1 MLTYQKWIIEIWL
14 SIVFG
19 IQPAGGCG
27 GGGGGGGVVCGWG
40 EGEERKKDLRFFFAY
55 CGLTATKS
63 PSRIEPWV
71 GGLGYLLVSSIEVSR
86 VSITHFF
93 Y

>member
-19 IQPAGGCG
+19 LK
-27 GGGGGGGVVCGWG
+27 GVETVCGWG
-40 EGEERKKDLRFFFAY
+40 EGEERKKDLRFFFGY

-71 GGLGYLLVSSIEVSR
+71 GGLGYLLVSSIEVFR